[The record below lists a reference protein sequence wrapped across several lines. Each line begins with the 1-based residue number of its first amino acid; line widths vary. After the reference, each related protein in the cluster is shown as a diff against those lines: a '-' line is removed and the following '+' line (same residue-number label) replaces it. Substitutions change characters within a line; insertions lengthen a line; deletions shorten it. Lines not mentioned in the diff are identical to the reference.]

1 MGDINWASYPRV
13 AESRHARGWLQM
25 QHHLRLASRSIEAY
39 GRSLEDYLTFC
50 ERRGVE
56 PDYAGRDHLAL
67 YVHDLASRPNPRY
80 AEILNIDSGAG
91 LANAT
96 IQLRVTAV
104 RLYYDHL
111 IENGLRS
118 DNPVGRGRYTP
129 GKAFAG
135 KRDRG
140 LVRHFRRLPWIPDDD
155 QWQAVLGTLREEPL
169 RNRLMLLLAYDG
181 ALRREELVSLE
192 IEDLDLPRRLIRLR
206 AETAKNSA
214 ARVLTYSETT
224 GRLLVTYLPHRRSL
238 SAAAGRLFLSESRRN
253 PSQPLSVDMWSK
265 IVQRVADRAG
275 LPRFT
280 THTLRHLRLTHLARA
295 GLDIHEIA
303 TYAGHRNLQTTTL
316 YIHLSGVELAGKVSR
331 CLPGMDCQVAEVF
344 D

>member
-1 MGDINWASYPRV
+1 MSDISWVSYPRV
-13 AESRHARGWLQM
+13 FESEQARAWLQM
-25 QHHLRLASRSIEAY
+25 QHHLRLAPRTIEAY
-39 GRSLEDYLTFC
+39 GRSLEDYLQFC
-50 ERRGVE
+50 SRLQTQPET
-56 PDYAGRDHLAL
+56 AGRDHLSL
-67 YVHDLASRPNPRY
+67 YVHDLASRPNPRGPKL
-80 AEILNIDSGAG
+80 LNIDSGKG

-96 IQLRVTAV
+96 IQLRLTAV

-111 IENGLRS
+111 IEEDVRS

-140 LVRHFRRLPWIPDDD
+140 LVRRYRRLPWIPDDD
-155 QWQAVLGTLREEPL
+155 QWQTMLGTLREEAL
-169 RNRLMLLLAYDG
+169 RNQLMLLLAYDG

-192 IEDLDLPRRLIRLR
+192 IGDLDLPRRLIRLR
-206 AETAKNSA
+206 AETAKNGA
-214 ARVLTYSETT
+214 ARVVTFSDTT
-224 GRLLVTYLPHRRSL
+224 ASLLVTYLTHRRSL

-253 PSQPLSVDMWSK
+253 PSQPLSADMWSK
-265 IVQRVADRAG
+265 IVQRVTERAG

-303 TYAGHRNLQTTTL
+303 TYAGHRNLQTTAL

-331 CLPGMDCQVAEVF
+331 CLLGMDYQVAEDF

>member
-1 MGDINWASYPRV
+1 MSDISWASYPRV
-13 AESRHARGWLQM
+13 FESEQARAWLQM
-25 QHHLRLASRSIEAY
+25 QHHLRPAPRTIEAY
-39 GRSLEDYLTFC
+39 GRSLEDYLQFC
-50 ERRGVE
+50 SRLQTQPET
-56 PDYAGRDHLAL
+56 AGRDHLAL
-67 YVHDLASRPNPRY
+67 YVHDLASRPNPRGSK
-80 AEILNIDSGAG
+80 ILNIDSGTG

-96 IQLRVTAV
+96 IQLRLTAV

-111 IENGLRS
+111 IEEGLRS

-140 LVRHFRRLPWIPDDD
+140 LVRRYRRLPWIPDDD
-155 QWQAVLGTLREEPL
+155 QWRAMLGAWREETL

-181 ALRREELVSLE
+181 ALRREELARLE
-192 IEDLDLPRRLIRLR
+192 IGDVDMPHRLIRLR
-206 AETAKNSA
+206 AEATKNGA
-214 ARVLTYSETT
+214 ARVVTFSESTAK
-224 GRLLVTYLPHRRSL
+224 LLAAYLWHRREL
-238 SAAAGRLFLSESRRN
+238 STATGRLFLSESRRN
-253 PSQPLSVDMWSK
+253 LSQPLSADMWSK
-265 IVQRVADRAG
+265 IVQRVAERAG
-275 LPRFT
+275 LTRFT

-316 YIHLSGVELAGKVSR
+316 YIHLSGVELASKVSR
-331 CLPGMDCQVAEVF
+331 CLPGMDYQVAEAF